1 MGTSEGDVSYLG
13 KRMNEK
19 NYCCYEPIRRA
30 GDRCAKIESM
40 TSSSTPEKGHP
51 LFKPAL
57 LSLSLLT
64 ILTGAAIAPT
74 LGKISEAFPS
84 SSATE
89 IQLILTLPSIFIMSV
104 ALLTGRLSQIVSK
117 RLLLIIGLV
126 VYLISGVAGGFATSI
141 AMLLVTRSILGVAVG
156 IITPLSVSLITDF
169 YYGEERAQMMG
180 YAQAARSLSG
190 ALTTP
195 LIGLVAAANWRNIFW
210 VYTLGLPVMLGV
222 LWILPEPKFAGE
234 KEGQVEK
241 SHTGLPKAVW
251 MFAIFMFLQ
260 RIAFYVMPANLSV
273 YLLENEFGGS
283 GLAGIA
289 ISVDTLA
296 SFMAGLFFAWLFKKQ
311 GRWMGM
317 SSLVAMSC
325 GYFALVIA
333 KGTPMIFVSMAL
345 IGFGQGQVI
354 PLLLF
359 ETAQAVPAAKRT
371 SAIAL
376 VSSMQFLGQFIT
388 PFLFN
393 SIGRIV
399 GDSSIQMMF
408 IATAVVLM
416 LAVILQTAMNL
427 RKGFLSS
434 KS

>member
-1 MGTSEGDVSYLG
+1 MS
-13 KRMNEK
+13 
-19 NYCCYEPIRRA
+19 I
-30 GDRCAKIESM
+30 
-40 TSSSTPEKGHP
+40 PEKKYP

-74 LGKISEAFPS
+74 LGNIAAAFPS

-89 IQLILTLPSIFIMSV
+89 IQLVLTLPSIFIMSV
-104 ALLTGRLSQIVSK
+104 ALLTGRLSQIVPK
-117 RLLLIIGLV
+117 RILLLVGLV
-126 VYLISGVAGGFATSI
+126 IYLISGVAGGFSTSI

-190 ALTTP
+190 VLTTP

-210 VYTLGLPVMLGV
+210 VYTLALPVILGV
-222 LWILPEPKFAGE
+222 LWILPEPKMPE
-234 KEGQVEK
+234 LKEGKDEK
-241 SHTGLPKAVW
+241 SGAGLPRAVW
-251 MFAIFMFLQ
+251 MYAMFMFLQ
-260 RIAFYVMPANLSV
+260 RIAFYVMPTNLSV

-283 GLAGIA
+283 GLAGMA

-296 SFMAGLFFAWLFKKQ
+296 SFIVGMLFARLFKKQ

-317 SSLVAMSC
+317 SSLAAMSC
-325 GYFALVIA
+325 GYIALVVA
-333 KGTPMIFVSMAL
+333 QGTPMIFVSMAL

-359 ETAQAVPAAKRT
+359 ETAQAVPANKRT

-376 VSSMQFLGQFIT
+376 VSSMQFLGQFVT
-388 PFLFN
+388 PFFFN
-393 SIGRIV
+393 AIGRIV

-408 IATAVVLM
+408 IVTAVVLM
-416 LAVILQTAMNL
+416 FVVVLRTAMTL
-427 RKGFLSS
+427 RKGFFTS
-434 KS
+434 KH

>member
-1 MGTSEGDVSYLG
+1 
-13 KRMNEK
+13 
-19 NYCCYEPIRRA
+19 
-30 GDRCAKIESM
+30 
-40 TSSSTPEKGHP
+40 
-51 LFKPAL
+51 
-57 LSLSLLT
+57 
-64 ILTGAAIAPT
+64 
-74 LGKISEAFPS
+74 
-84 SSATE
+84 
-89 IQLILTLPSIFIMSV
+89 
-104 ALLTGRLSQIVSK
+104 
-117 RLLLIIGLV
+117 LLIIGLV
-126 VYLISGVAGGFATSI
+126 VYLISGVAGGFSTSI
-141 AMLLVTRSILGVAVG
+141 AMLLITRSILGVAVG

-210 VYTLGLPVMLGV
+210 VYTLALPVILGV
-222 LWILPEPKFAGE
+222 LWILPEPKMPEAKEEQIE
-234 KEGQVEK
+234 KP
-241 SHTGLPKAVW
+241 SPGLPKAVW
-251 MFAIFMFLQ
+251 MYAIFMFLQ
-260 RIAFYVMPANLSV
+260 RTAFYVMPTNLSV

-283 GLAGIA
+283 GLAGMA
-289 ISVDTLA
+289 ISVDTLS
-296 SFMAGLFFAWLFKKQ
+296 SFMVGLLFAWLFKKQ

-333 KGTPMIFVSMAL
+333 KGTPMIFAAMAL
-345 IGFGQGQVI
+345 IGFGQGQLI

-359 ETAQAVPAAKRT
+359 ETAQAVPAEKRT

-376 VSSMQFLGQFIT
+376 VSSTQFLGQFVT

-393 SIGRIV
+393 AIGWIM

-408 IATAVVLM
+408 IVTAVMLM
-416 LAVILQTAMNL
+416 IVVILQMAMNL
-427 RKGFLSS
+427 RKGFLFS